1 MTTFNSAKVNPY
13 PHQLGGH
20 CGSGAIRDLLEWA
33 GLGWGGPPT
42 EGLVFALSGAL
53 DLSYMRS
60 PSLMPPVYL
69 VGRGGDLELDL
80 PRRLGATATQR
91 ATDDPD
97 LGWGWVR
104 AEIDAGNP
112 VMVWSDIAELPY
124 LRVRLRM
131 SRHDIVIIGY
141 DDVQRIAYVV
151 DNDREEVQEV
161 PYEALA
167 RARSSTSFPEPTRH
181 MMYDIAWP
189 SSLPSLATTASGAFQ
204 QAAETMRGAGGPS
217 IAPPEPDSIH
227 ATGLGAASSFAADIA
242 IWEET
247 YDEAELG
254 ALLFGLYAFIEKA
267 GTGGGLF
274 RRLLAEGSAEIA
286 NKTQDKATEH
296 LAAAATSA
304 ANAWTQLA
312 IHAGQKDL
320 PIGDRAARAVDAAQ
334 LLPALEA
341 SLVEH
346 LDSAAESLASN
357 RMPA

>member
-1 MTTFNSAKVNPY
+1 MNTFNSAKVHPY
-13 PHQLGGH
+13 PHQVGGH
-20 CGSGAIRDLLEWA
+20 CGSGALRDLLEWA
-33 GLGWGGPPT
+33 GLGWGSPPT

-80 PRRLGATATQR
+80 PRRLGATVTQR

-97 LGWGWVR
+97 VGWDSVR
-104 AEIDAGNP
+104 AQIDAGKP

-141 DDVQRIAYVV
+141 DDAKQIAFVV

-167 RARSSTSFPEPTRH
+167 RARSSASFPEPTRH

-189 SSLPSLATTASGAFQ
+189 TTLPSLGAAAAEAFQ
-204 QAAETMRGAGGPS
+204 QAADAMRGTGGS
-217 IAPPEPDSIH
+217 LIAVPEHQSVH
-227 ATGLGAASSFAADIA
+227 ATGLGAADAFAADIA
-242 IWEET
+242 VWEEAF
-247 YDEAELG
+247 DEAELG

-286 NKTQDKATEH
+286 TETHDNATAD
-296 LAAAATSA
+296 LASSA
-304 ANAWTQLA
+304 ARAAEAWTELA
-312 IHAGQKDL
+312 RQAGKKDL
-320 PIGDRAARAVDAAQ
+320 PLRDRFARAVEAAQ

-341 SLVEH
+341 SLVEQ
-346 LDSAAESLASN
+346 LDRAARSLSPN
-357 RMPA
+357 RSRA